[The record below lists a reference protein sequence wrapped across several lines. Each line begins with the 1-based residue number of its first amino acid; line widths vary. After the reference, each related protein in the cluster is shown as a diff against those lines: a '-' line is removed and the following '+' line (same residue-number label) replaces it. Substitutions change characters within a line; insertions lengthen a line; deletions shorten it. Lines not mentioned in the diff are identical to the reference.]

1 MKSLLLPLLI
11 ICIHC
16 NAQDT
21 AHKEFFMEIPYSSG
35 GCIQF
40 SHVEKMQAAGVKSY
54 PNITVVA
61 RDNNK
66 LIIDSIG
73 GKWPLSMELFHRVSS
88 DSVIGFY
95 YNWRG
100 AGHPLVEKG
109 DTMLINKPTRRIK
122 RFWISII
129 KHKL

>member
-73 GKWPLSMELFHRVSS
+73 GKWPLSMELFHRVSK

-95 YNWRG
+95 YNFMG
-100 AGHPLVEKG
+100 LKYPNVSIG
-109 DTMLINKPTRRIK
+109 DTAIICAGNRKSSYRLYIK
-122 RFWISII
+122 II
-129 KHKL
+129 KK